1 MGRVQIQ
8 LRVPE
13 EVRASLQEE
22 AGRRGVSVN
31 AMLEE
36 MIRSE
41 ITVRAVDPI
50 EGQITVEEV
59 LSAPDPV
66 TGLRGPFDDG
76 APEIAFAPDC
86 VNRAY
91 HWKQGPGKPCRFCG
105 GTRA

>member
-22 AGRRGVSVN
+22 ASRRGVSVN

-41 ITVRAVDPI
+41 ITVKVADPLP
-50 EGQITVEEV
+50 GQITVEEV
-59 LSAPDPV
+59 LASEAPALKDPLGV
-66 TGLRGPFDDG
+66 VFGQT
-76 APEIAFAPDC
+76 AFAANC
-86 VNRAY
+86 RNKAY
-91 HWKQGPGKPCRFCG
+91 HWMNGPGKPCRFCG